1 MKNIVVYESAT
12 GRFKRR
18 LIIRDSLVSLNVD
31 ASESYI
37 ENIDDVNL
45 ERHYMVGSV
54 VTARPRMAIDFGQTT
69 LLPDEEVTISGIPN
83 GAILAITGKGSG
95 AQMITTGSIVLSF
108 PAGDWRVSIT
118 LFPYIQ
124 EVIKYYARAA
134 VIPAKARYN
143 FFH

>member
-1 MKNIVVYESAT
+1 MRNIVVYETAT

-18 LIIRDSLVSLNVD
+18 HLVDARLIPLNVN

-45 ERHYMVGSV
+45 EHHYMVGSV

-83 GAILAITGKGSG
+83 GAIVEVKGKAYG
-95 AQMITTGSIVLSF
+95 AHEVTSGSIILSF
-108 PAGDWRVSIT
+108 PFGDWAVSIT

-124 EVIKYYARAA
+124 EVITYYARAA